1 MLSIQPL
8 KSAKGAAD
16 YYAATFNYYAGDAQG
31 MRWLGQASQK
41 MQLTG
46 IVQKEQMLALLEGQL
61 PNGQSL
67 HNLQGEHRPGF
78 DMTFSAPK
86 SVSLLVG
93 LGVAPELVHYHD
105 EAVAYVIAQIEKEF
119 AEARVSRNGAIFY
132 EKTGNLA
139 VAAFRQP
146 SSRANDPAL
155 HTHCV
160 TMNLTFHEG
169 KARSLAS
176 DISRSNGVIEQI
188 QNNAHYCGLMYRQ
201 HLANRLKE
209 ANFPLRLSGDGLFE
223 IDGIPEKVL
232 QEFSR
237 RREDIDRHMEEKGW
251 SGAKSASAATLLTRQ
266 NKEEHDITLLEQD
279 WKERAIDLG
288 FDAKA
293 FMQNR
298 NQVQSLSWFS
308 AIKDKL
314 MALVGK
320 QSKDKNP
327 SEMDVAIACVHVA
340 TETLSQRTSMFSAR
354 SLSFEAMKHSLAYP
368 KAVSKESINH
378 AIQRE
383 IKNNSL
389 YEARCQETG
398 QRFLTTP
405 WLLTTETETLARIEH
420 NKGVVPAIATK
431 ETVKAFQKQR
441 HPLLSYPL
449 THSQKEAMNVLLTSK
464 DRYLAIQGYAGV
476 AKTSMLSE
484 AKLLIEA
491 QGYELRGITVASS
504 AAYELQ
510 VKAGIKTDVFPLVH
524 QELNNAPTASL
535 SKTLFIVD
543 EASMLSSHQGHEL
556 MKQIER
562 THARLVLVGDKA
574 QLPSVNAGRIFGLTQ
589 QYGIEHSV
597 MDEIVRQ
604 KNTVLKEAVIAAT
617 KGNVKEALDK
627 LDVKECATH
636 EERISWIA
644 NHWLSLPQKGRDDT
658 LLFAPTHA
666 HREEITQLIRNGLKE
681 EGVLAKEGL
690 CQTVLKAK
698 KMEPIQSRFIAYY
711 QKGNR
716 VRFNQEFKTNNIQAG
731 SYYTVGEISKKNRQD
746 NVLPLINEQGK
757 QIQFKLN
764 NLPKYKTHNAPFE
777 RIIELYQ
784 PKELELL
791 VGDKVMWT
799 RNFKA
804 KNLRNG
810 QCATLHEIK
819 EDALIFMTKEGIQLT
834 LEKDHPALKHLD
846 YSYVLTNYKV
856 QGKDAPF
863 GIGLMES
870 YHRFGT
876 TLNNFY
882 VQISRAVHG
891 MTLVTDNKEE
901 LVHAIRRN
909 TEEKPV
915 ALDRISSE
923 QLVRHEERFVQSNKF
938 SIQAVI
944 TKKQAFES
952 QESPQSSRQKSNIDD
967 LLVQHKKTE
976 INRPLIKELEL

>member
-8 KSAKGAAD
+8 KSAQGAAD
-16 YYAATFNYYAGDAQG
+16 YYTAAFNYYAGDATAMQ
-31 MRWLGQASQK
+31 WLGKSCPHF
-41 MQLTG
+41 QLNG
-46 IVQKEQMLALLEGQL
+46 VVEKEQMLALLEGTL
-61 PNGQSL
+61 PNGQVL
-67 HNLQGEHRPGF
+67 KNLKGEHRPGF

-93 LGVAPELVHYHD
+93 LGAAPELVQYHD
-105 EAVAYVIAQIEKEF
+105 EAVAHTIAQIEKEF
-119 AEARVSRNGAIFY
+119 AETRVSRNSELSF
-132 EKTGNLA
+132 EKTGNLL

-160 TMNLTFHEG
+160 TMNITFHEG

-176 DISRSNGVIEQI
+176 DTSRKQGVIEQI
-188 QNNAHYCGLMYRQ
+188 QNNAHYCGLIYRQ

-209 ANFPLRLSGDGLFE
+209 TGFQLRLSGDGLFE

-237 RREDIDRHMEEKGW
+237 RREDIERLMEEKGW
-251 SGAKSASAATLLTRQ
+251 NSAKSASVATLLTRK
-266 NKEEHDITLLEQD
+266 NKEEHDITILEKD
-279 WKERAIDLG
+279 WKERAKDLG
-288 FDAKA
+288 FDPHD

-298 NQVQSLSWFS
+298 NQPQPISWFS
-308 AIKDKL
+308 IIKDKL
-314 MALVGK
+314 VALVGK
-320 QSKDKNP
+320 QCQDKSP
-327 SEMDVAIACVHVA
+327 SEMDAAIACVQVA

-354 SLSFEAMKHSLAYP
+354 ALVFEAMKHSLVYP
-368 KAVSKESINH
+368 KAVSQQFIGE
-378 AIQRE
+378 AIQQE
-383 IKNNSL
+383 IKNQSL
-389 YEARCQETG
+389 YEAQCQMTG

-405 WLLTTETETLARIEH
+405 WLLTLEAETIARIEQ
-420 NKGVVPAIATK
+420 NKGAIPAIATK
-431 ETVKAFQKQR
+431 ETVKMFQKQR
-441 HPLLSYPL
+441 SSFLPYPM
-449 THSQKEAMNVLLTSK
+449 TQSQKDAMLLLLTSK

-484 AKLLIEA
+484 AKLLVEA

-510 VKAGIKTDVFPLVH
+510 EKAGIKTDVFPLVH
-524 QELNNAPTASL
+524 QELKNAPTASL

-589 QYGIEHSV
+589 EYGIENAV

-627 LDVKECATH
+627 LEVKECATH
-636 EERISWIA
+636 EERIAWIA
-644 NHWLSLPQKGRDDT
+644 NHWLSLPQKARDDT

-666 HREEITQLIRNGLKE
+666 YREEITHLIRDGLKKE
-681 EGVLAKEGL
+681 EILKKEGF
-690 CQTVLKAK
+690 CQTILQAK
-698 KMEPIQSRFIAYY
+698 KIEPIQQRFIAYY
-711 QKGNR
+711 EKGNI
-716 VRFNQEFKTNNIQAG
+716 VRFNEDCKKNNIKSG
-731 SYYTVGEISKKNRQD
+731 DYYTVGEISKKNRQD
-746 NVLPLINEQGK
+746 NVLPLIDQYGK
-757 QIQFKLN
+757 LIQFKLN
-764 NLPKYKTHNAPFE
+764 SLPKYKTHTAPFE
-777 RIIELYQ
+777 RTIELYQ
-784 PKELELL
+784 AKSLELL

-799 RNFKA
+799 RNFKSN
-804 KNLRNG
+804 NLRNG

-819 EDALIFMTKEGIQLT
+819 ENDLIFITKEGHQLI
-834 LEKDHPALKHLD
+834 LEKTHPALKHLD

-856 QGKDAPF
+856 QGKDAPY

-870 YHRFGT
+870 YHRFGS

-882 VQISRAVHG
+882 VQISRAVQG
-891 MTLVTDNKEE
+891 MTLVTDNKEK
-901 LVHAIRRN
+901 LTHAIQRN
-909 TEEKPV
+909 TDEKPA
-915 ALDRISSE
+915 ALDRMSSA
-923 QLVRHEERFVQSNKF
+923 QLARHEERFNHLSKT
-938 SIQAVI
+938 SIQTVI
-944 TKKQAFES
+944 SKKQVFES
-952 QESPQSSRQKSNIDD
+952 QNLTKSMNQKINIDD
-967 LLVQHKKTE
+967 LLFHSKKTE
-976 INRPLIKELEL
+976 INRQLIKKLEL

>member
-16 YYAATFNYYAGDAQG
+16 YYAATFNYYSGDAQA
-31 MRWLGQASQK
+31 MRWLGKASQK
-41 MQLTG
+41 MQLSEM
-46 IVQKEQMLALLEGQL
+46 VQKEQMLALLEGKL
-61 PNGQSL
+61 PDGQSL
-67 HNLQGEHRPGF
+67 HNLKGEHRPGF

-86 SVSLLVG
+86 SVSVLVG
-93 LGVAPELVHYHD
+93 LGAAPELVQYHD
-105 EAVAYVIAQIEKEF
+105 EAVAYAIAQIEKEF
-119 AEARVSRNGAIFY
+119 AETRVSRNGEIFF

-155 HTHCV
+155 HTHCI
-160 TMNLTFHEG
+160 TMNMTFHDG

-176 DISRSNGVIEQI
+176 DTSRTYGVIEQI
-188 QNNAHYCGLMYRQ
+188 QNNAHYCGLIYRQ

-209 ANFPLRLSGDGLFE
+209 AGFPLRLSGDGLFE
-223 IDGIPEKVL
+223 IEGISEKVL

-237 RREDIDRHMEEKGW
+237 RREDIERHMEEKGW
-251 SGAKSASAATLLTRQ
+251 SGAKSASAATLLTRK
-266 NKEEHDITLLEQD
+266 NKEEHDITVLETD
-279 WKERAIDLG
+279 WQERTKGLG
-288 FDAKA
+288 FDAHA

-298 NQVQSLSWFS
+298 NQLQPISWFS

-314 MALVGK
+314 MALVGT

-327 SEMDVAIACVHVA
+327 SEIDAAIACVQVA
-340 TETLSQRTSMFSAR
+340 TETLSQRTSIFSERGLA
-354 SLSFEAMKHSLAYP
+354 FEAMKHSLAYP
-368 KAVSKESINH
+368 KAVSQQSIND
-378 AIQRE
+378 AIQHE
-383 IKNNSL
+383 IKNQSL

-405 WLLTTETETLARIEH
+405 WLLTIEAETLARIEH
-420 NKGVVPAIATK
+420 NKGIVPAIATK

-441 HPLLSYPL
+441 SPLLPYPM
-449 THSQKEAMNVLLTSK
+449 THSQKEAMCVLLTSK

-484 AKLLIEA
+484 AKLLVQA

-510 VKAGIKTDVFPLVH
+510 EKAGIKTDVFPLVH
-524 QELNNAPTASL
+524 QELKNAPTASL

-562 THARLVLVGDKA
+562 TNARLVLVGDKA

-589 QYGIEHSV
+589 EYGIEHSV

-604 KNTVLKEAVIAAT
+604 KNTALKEAVIAAT
-617 KGNVKEALDK
+617 QGKVKEALNK
-627 LDVKECATH
+627 LDVKEFTTH
-636 EERISWIA
+636 EERIAWIA
-644 NHWLSLPQKGRDDT
+644 NHWLSLPQKARDDT

-666 HREEITQLIRNGLKE
+666 HREEITRLIRDGLKHE
-681 EGVLAKEGL
+681 EILAKEGFY
-690 CQTVLKAK
+690 QTVLKAK

-711 QKGNR
+711 ERGDV
-716 VRFNQEFKTNNIQAG
+716 VRFNQEFRKNDIKSG
-731 SYYTVGEISKKNRQD
+731 EYYTVGEISKKNRQD
-746 NVLPLINEQGK
+746 NVLPLINEHGK
-757 QIQFKLN
+757 LIQFKLN
-764 NLPKYKTHNAPFE
+764 SLPKYKTHNAPFE

-784 PKELELL
+784 AKSLELL
-791 VGDKVMWT
+791 PGDKVMWT
-799 RNFKA
+799 RNFKSN
-804 KNLRNG
+804 NLRNG

-819 EDALIFMTKEGIQLT
+819 ENEFIFIAKEDQQLT
-834 LEKDHPALKHLD
+834 LEKTHPSLKHLD

-870 YHRFGT
+870 YHRFGS

-882 VQISRAVHG
+882 VQISRAVQG
-891 MTLVTDNKEE
+891 MILVTDNKEE

-909 TEEKPV
+909 TDDKPA
-915 ALDRISSE
+915 ALDRTSSA
-923 QLVRHEERFVQSNKF
+923 QLVRHEERFSHLNNH
-938 SIQAVI
+938 SIQTVI
-944 TKKQAFES
+944 AKKQALETQNLTKSMS
-952 QESPQSSRQKSNIDD
+952 QKMNIDD
-967 LLVQHKKTE
+967 LLFHSKNTE
-976 INRPLIKELEL
+976 INRQLIKELEL